1 MNAAFLAAGALVC
14 YFLAYRVYARWL
26 ELRVY
31 DTDSDDPT
39 PAHTTP
45 DGVDFVPCHRHVLFG
60 HHFCSVAGAA
70 PIVGPAI
77 AVIWGWLPALLWVV
91 FGTIF
96 IGAMHDFGALALSA
110 RRGGKTMG
118 DLAGDILGD
127 RARIWFLSIIVLL
140 TWVVI
145 AVFAWLIAQLFVN
158 YPASVVP
165 VNFEILVALVIGW
178 WIYRRQGTSLLVPSI
193 VAVVLLYAVVFWS
206 AQPQNSPLGSL
217 PEWLYV
223 EGSPIVTW
231 ILFLLVYSYVAS
243 ILPVRILLQPRD
255 FINSHQLF
263 VGLAAFLVGIA
274 VTHPEVTAP
283 AINTNVP
290 EGTPPLLPLL
300 FITIACG
307 AISGFHGLVASG
319 TTSKQLDCMRDAR
332 HVGYGGMLG
341 EGLLATVSVLAVS
354 AGLGTAAEW
363 TQRYSSFGQG
373 GLPNFVDGAS
383 TFLMPFL
390 AGNVALSKT
399 VVAVIVISFAATT
412 LDTAARIQRFCLSEL
427 AVPLKLPVLRNR
439 FVAAGVAVLPAA
451 LLAIYTDGG
460 KGPGSGGWIL
470 WPVFGTTNQLIG
482 AITLVTL
489 FVYLRARGKPTLPI
503 ALPMIFLLVMT
514 TWAGVLGLMEQIEKQ
529 NWVVVTFG
537 SLFLALELLVLFEA
551 RRRLL
556 GRDPAGEPR
565 PK

>member
-1 MNAAFLAAGALVC
+1 MNAAYLAAGALGC
-14 YFLAYRVYARWL
+14 FFLAYRFYARWL
-26 ELRVY
+26 EVRVFEM
-31 DTDSDDPT
+31 DSDEPT
-39 PAHTTP
+39 PAHTQP

-60 HHFCSVAGAA
+60 HHCCSVAGAA

-110 RRGGKTMG
+110 RSGGRTMG
-118 DLAGDILGD
+118 DLAGEILGG

-140 TWVVI
+140 TWVVL
-145 AVFAWLIAQLFVN
+145 AVFAWLIARLFVG
-158 YPASVVP
+158 YPASVIP
-165 VNFEILVALVIGW
+165 VNFEILVALAIGW
-178 WIYRRQGTSLLVPSI
+178 WIYRREGTKLLWPSI
-193 VAVVLLYAVVFWS
+193 IAVVLLYAVVFWS
-206 AQPQNSPLGSL
+206 ARGDNATLGVL
-217 PEWLYV
+217 PDWTFVL
-223 EGSPIVTW
+223 GSPIVTW

-243 ILPVRILLQPRD
+243 ILPVRVLLQPRD

-263 VGLAAFLVGIA
+263 VGLAAFLIGIA
-274 VTHPEVTAP
+274 ITHPQVTAP
-283 AINTNVP
+283 AINANVP
-290 EGTPPLLPLL
+290 AGTPPLLPLL

-332 HVGYGGMLG
+332 QVGYGGMLG
-341 EGLLATVSVLAVS
+341 EGVLAVVSVLAVS

-363 TQRYSSFGQG
+363 SQRYSSFGQG

-390 AGNVALSKT
+390 GGDAALGKT
-399 VVAVIVISFAATT
+399 IVAVIVISFAATT

-427 AVPLKLPVLRNR
+427 ATPLRLPALRNR
-439 FVAAGVAVLPAA
+439 YVASGLAVLPAA
-451 LLAIYTDGG
+451 VLAIYTDGG
-460 KGPGSGGWIL
+460 SGPGSGGMVL

-482 AITLVTL
+482 AITLVCL
-489 FVYLRARGKPTLPI
+489 FVYLRARRKPTL
-503 ALPMIFLLVMT
+503 AVAVPMVFLLLMT
-514 TWAGVLGLMEQIEKQ
+514 SWAGVLGLLEHVEKR

-537 SLFLALELLVLFEA
+537 ALFLALELLVLFEA
-551 RRRLL
+551 RRKLFS
-556 GRDPAGEPR
+556 GAPA
-565 PK
+565 K